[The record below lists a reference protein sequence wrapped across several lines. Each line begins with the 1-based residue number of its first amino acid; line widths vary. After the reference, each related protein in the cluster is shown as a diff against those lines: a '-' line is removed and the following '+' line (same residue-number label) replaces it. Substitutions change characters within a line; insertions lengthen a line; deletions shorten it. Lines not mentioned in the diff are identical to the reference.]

1 VRRWLVLCL
10 PSAAAMATFA
20 ACGART
26 GFDDLVEPEAGVD
39 AALDVH
45 VDVRADAAREAEA
58 APDVHEAGIDVEAGQ
73 DVVFRDVGV
82 LDICPD
88 AGSTLVYV
96 LTGQNN
102 LYSFY
107 PPTLTFTKIGAV
119 VCPGSVTPFSMAV
132 DRRGI
137 AYSVFLDGRLFRVD
151 TASGACQATKF
162 PPQPE
167 AGPFSTF
174 GMGYV
179 ANGVDGG
186 DGGETLFIADAV
198 VGNGVNTKSD
208 SLGLGFIDTTTY
220 AKPGFVAPFTPPIPG
235 PELTGTGDG
244 RLYAFYTNA
253 TAPGSH
259 IVEVDKATGNIL
271 QDYPLKVGDSA
282 DAYAFA
288 FWGGYFWVF
297 TDASLTNPTT
307 VTRFSPTDL
316 SEVNVT
322 TMPET
327 IVGAGVS
334 TCAPQ

>member
-10 PSAAAMATFA
+10 PSAAVIATFA

-26 GFDDLVEPEAGVD
+26 GFDDLVEPEAGIEAGVD
-39 AALDVH
+39 AR
-45 VDVRADAAREAEA
+45 VDVRADVERDAEAEA
-58 APDVHEAGIDVEAGQ
+58 APDVHEAGRDVEAGP
-73 DVVFRDVGV
+73 DVVFRDVGT

-96 LTGQNN
+96 LTEQNG
-102 LYSFY
+102 LYAFY
-107 PPTLTFTKIGAV
+107 PPTLTFTKIGDVA
-119 VCPGSVTPFSMAV
+119 CPGSQSPFSMAV

-137 AYSVFLDGRLFRVD
+137 AYTVFTDGHLFRLD

-162 PPQPE
+162 QPQTTR
-167 AGPFSTF
+167 FVTF

-186 DGGETLFIADAV
+186 DDGGETLFIADAV
-198 VGNGVNTKSD
+198 LANTVTAKPD
-208 SLGLGFIDTTTY
+208 SQGLGFIDTTTY
-220 AKPGFVAPFTPPIPG
+220 AAPGFVGPFTPVIPG

-244 RLYAFYTNA
+244 RLYAFFTNA
-253 TAPGSH
+253 ATSGSH
-259 IVEVDKATGNIL
+259 IVEVDKTTGNIL
-271 QDYPLKVGDSA
+271 QDFPLKVGQA
-282 DAYAFA
+282 FDAYAFA

-297 TDASLTNPTT
+297 TATSGSPTT

-322 TMPET
+322 TMPQT

>member
-10 PSAAAMATFA
+10 PSAAVMATFA

-26 GFDDLVEPEAGVD
+26 GFDDLVEGEAGVD
-39 AALDVH
+39 AAIDVH
-45 VDVRADAAREAEA
+45 VDARADVGREAEA
-58 APDVHEAGIDVEAGQ
+58 APDVREVGVDVEAGP
-73 DVVFRDVGV
+73 DVVFRDVGT

-119 VCPGSVTPFSMAV
+119 SCPGSVSPFSMAV

-137 AYSVFLDGRLFRVD
+137 AYSVFTDGHLFRVD

-162 PPQPE
+162 QPQKTR
-167 AGPFSTF
+167 FSTF

-179 ANGVDGG
+179 ANTGDAG

-198 VGNGVNTKSD
+198 LGTAATAKPD
-208 SLGLGFIDTTTY
+208 SQGLGFIDTTTY
-220 AKPGFVAPFTPPIPG
+220 ATPGFVGPFTPAIPG

-244 RLYAFYTNA
+244 RLFAFYTNVD
-253 TAPGSH
+253 TPGSH
-259 IVEVDKATGNIL
+259 IVELDKTTGNVV
-271 QDYPLKVGDSA
+271 QDFPLKVGDGA

-307 VTRFSPTDL
+307 VTRFSPIDS
-316 SEVNVT
+316 SEVNVA